1 MTSEMMELLKNGYI
15 QEALIR
21 VSVINLMTDITVPMF
36 CLSSWTLDKKVAGS
50 GCHRIIQP
58 PAPTPFVKKKKN
70 CHHLRLGRP
79 SKNFFFYFFLK
90 NLS

>member
-36 CLSSWTLDKKVAGS
+36 CLSS
-50 GCHRIIQP
+50 
-58 PAPTPFVKKKKN
+58 
-70 CHHLRLGRP
+70 
-79 SKNFFFYFFLK
+79 
-90 NLS
+90 

>member
-58 PAPTPFVKKKKN
+58 PAPRRLLKKKKIVTTFDWAA
-70 CHHLRLGRP
+70 HL
-79 SKNFFFYFFLK
+79 KFFFIISF
-90 NLS
+90 